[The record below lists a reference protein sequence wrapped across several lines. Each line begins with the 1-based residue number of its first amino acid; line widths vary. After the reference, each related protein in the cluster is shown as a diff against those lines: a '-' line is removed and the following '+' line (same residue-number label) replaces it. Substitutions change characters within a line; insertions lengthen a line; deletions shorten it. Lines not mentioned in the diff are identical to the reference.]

1 MRQFRPL
8 VALVVAL
15 LILPVASASSART
28 SEDSESFERMLRAI
42 DIVPRGES
50 LKKRWPDIVERLIHA
65 SRDEKRKGYT
75 RSRAI
80 SLLSFFPELRVRNIL
95 QRLLRDTSSDV
106 RRIAIYTLAR
116 TFGDPGS
123 ASLVDRVAH
132 AIRDSEASVRTFAL
146 RSLRWI
152 RHQRA
157 VGLLKEVAEKH
168 KDRGLRRLAA
178 TTLKRRKF

>member
-1 MRQFRPL
+1 MRRFRLL
-8 VALVVAL
+8 VGLFVAL
-15 LILPVASASSART
+15 LILPVASASAARR
-28 SEDSESFERMLRAI
+28 SEDSESFERMLRSI
-42 DIVPRGES
+42 DIVPRRQS
-50 LKKRWPDIVERLIHA
+50 LKKRWPDIVERLIRA
-65 SRDEKRKGYT
+65 SRDAKRKGYT

-80 SLLSFFPELRVRNIL
+80 SLLSFFPEARVRTIL
-95 QRLLRDTSSDV
+95 KRLLRDGSGDV

-123 ASLVDRVAH
+123 AKLVDRVAH
-132 AIRDSEASVRTFAL
+132 AIRDKEASVRTFAL

-157 VGLLKEVAEKH
+157 VELLREVAETH
-168 KDRGLRRLAA
+168 KDRGLRRLAT